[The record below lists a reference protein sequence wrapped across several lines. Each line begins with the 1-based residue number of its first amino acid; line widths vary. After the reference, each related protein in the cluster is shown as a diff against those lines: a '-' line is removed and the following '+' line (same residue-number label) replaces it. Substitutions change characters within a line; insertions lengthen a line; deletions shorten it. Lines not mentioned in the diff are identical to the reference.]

1 MKQESKLVTY
11 VAGSIKSTVDYI
23 IVWQWR
29 APDQEVDRR
38 GLGERLCKKCQA
50 RKLNREDAMDHSRCK
65 TLIKEG

>member
-38 GLGERLCKKCQA
+38 GLGERLCKK
-50 RKLNREDAMDHSRCK
+50 MSS
-65 TLIKEG
+65 T